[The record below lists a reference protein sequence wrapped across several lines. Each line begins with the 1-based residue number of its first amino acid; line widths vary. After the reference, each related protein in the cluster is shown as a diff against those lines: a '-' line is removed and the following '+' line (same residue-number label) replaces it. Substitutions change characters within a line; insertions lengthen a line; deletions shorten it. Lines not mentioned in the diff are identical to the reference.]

1 MMEHSRRHLLNRA
14 VWLGGA
20 GFASAALI
28 GCGEEKAA
36 ESAIVWNMVCSW
48 GKEMPGLSDASLRL
62 AELIQ
67 ALSNGKMRVQVHF
80 ADERCS
86 AFEVFDHV
94 ATSKAEIGHSASYY
108 WQGKSEAAPFF
119 CAVPFG
125 LNSHEMLSWLYAGG
139 GLELWQSLYR
149 YFGLV
154 PYPAG
159 STDMQMAGWFKR
171 ELRGLRSIRR
181 LKIRAVGLAAEVLS
195 RLGAEVQTVLPSEI
209 APALESGALD
219 AAEWMGPWNDMAL
232 GLHRSA
238 RFYYFPGWQE
248 PAMILEA
255 LVNERALAALPQP
268 LKLAVENACKLLTQ
282 ELQAAYAVRNQRA
295 LGELGT
301 EGLVEIRRLPTDIL
315 AALRTTSDAV
325 LNERVGNQALA
336 RAVLESAFAFREQTR
351 QWQQLSSLAYFQARG

>member
-1 MMEHSRRHLLNRA
+1 MEHSRRDLLSRA
-14 VWLGGA
+14 AWLGGA
-20 GFASAALI
+20 GLTSTALI
-28 GCGEEKAA
+28 GCGKQQAA

-48 GKEMPGLSDASLRL
+48 GKDMPGLSDATLRL

-67 ALSNGKMRVQVHF
+67 VLSNRKMRVQVHF
-80 ADERCS
+80 AGERCGP
-86 AFEVFDHV
+86 FEVFDHV
-94 ATSKAEIGHSASYY
+94 ANGKAEIGHSASYY

-171 ELRGLRSIRR
+171 ELRGLRSLRR

-195 RLGAEVQTVLPSEI
+195 RLGADVHETASTELVS
-209 APALESGALD
+209 ALESGTLD

-238 RFYYFPGWQE
+238 RYYYFPGWQE

-255 LVNERALAALPQP
+255 MVNESALAALPKS
-268 LKLAVENACKLLTQ
+268 LRLAVEHACKLLTQ
-282 ELQAAYAVRNQRA
+282 ELQAAYAMRNQRA
-295 LGELGT
+295 LGELGADVS
-301 EGLVEIRRLPTDIL
+301 VEIRRLPADIL

-325 LNERVGNQALA
+325 LNERVGNQAIS
-336 RAVLESAFAFREQTR
+336 RAVLESAFAFREQAK
-351 QWQQLSSLAYFQARG
+351 QWQQLSAMAYFQARG

>member
-1 MMEHSRRHLLNRA
+1 MQPSRRQLLTRA
-14 VWLGGA
+14 AWVSSA
-20 GFASAALI
+20 GLASAALI
-28 GCGEEKAA
+28 GCGEEKPV

-48 GKEMPGLSDASLRL
+48 GKDMPGLSDASLRL

-67 ALSNGKMRVQVHF
+67 TQSNGKMRVQVHF
-80 ADERCS
+80 AGERCNS
-86 AFEVFDHV
+86 FEVFDHV
-94 ATSKAEIGHSASYY
+94 ANGKAEIGHSASYY
-108 WQGKSEAAPFF
+108 WQGKSDAAAFF

-171 ELRGLRSIRR
+171 ELRGVRSIRR
-181 LKIRAVGLAAEVLS
+181 LKIRAAGLAGEVLS
-195 RLGAEVQTVLPSEI
+195 RLGADVQTTAPLEI
-209 APALESGALD
+209 APALESGVLD

-232 GLHRSA
+232 GLHQSA

-255 LVNERALAALPQP
+255 LVNERALSELPEP
-268 LKLAVENACKLLTQ
+268 LRIAVDHACKLLTL
-282 ELQAAYAVRNQRA
+282 ELQAVYAVRNQRA
-295 LGELGT
+295 LGELGAL
-301 EGLVEIRRLPTDIL
+301 GNVEIRRLPPDIL

-351 QWQQLSSLAYFQARG
+351 QWQQLSAMAYFQARG